1 MEIYYAWSQLESY
14 RCISVVLGSAGLETV
29 PHPARPPPHTLS
41 YHVFNFLTP
50 LN

>member
-14 RCISVVLGSAGLETV
+14 VDISLLLGQLAYRL
-29 PHPARPPPHTLS
+29 PHPTLPPPHTLS